1 MPARPDVSA
10 PNIFAG
16 LLQSGGKTAEA
27 GGEWSKV
34 EKRKAKKARKAEE
47 KTEVL
52 VFLFF
57 LFNFYVLTVDQNSPP
72 RFFYVNSEMVK
83 RREAVTI
90 GVRLPGLCNQCVS

>member
-1 MPARPDVSA
+1 M
-10 PNIFAG
+10 
-16 LLQSGGKTAEA
+16 EA

-34 EKRKAKKARKAEE
+34 EKRKAKKVRKAEE

-57 LFNFYVLTVDQNSPP
+57 LNFYVLTVDQNSPP